1 MIHRTPLTFFRGD
14 LELAGQLFRNT
25 DRLDVRQ
32 PAIIVTGSWLT
43 VKEQM
48 PEVYATL
55 LAERGYTTFIFDFAG
70 FGESAGAPR
79 QAEIPDRK
87 ISDLIA
93 AADFLSTL
101 SLVKP
106 NALSHLAIC
115 ASAQYGL
122 AALARGS
129 RVDRFIS
136 IAGWYHDTTSV
147 AAFYGGL
154 TGVARR
160 LEAARAAFERY
171 HATGQVE
178 MAPAYKRGD
187 ETAGMFFESDYYANA
202 SRGAVPAWRN
212 EMATL
217 SWTPF
222 LLFDGLSAADRV
234 DTPTLFVHSDGC
246 VFPDQLRL
254 VHSKLRGP
262 KQLLWASGTQTDFYD
277 QPEQVA
283 VAVNAADAFLRGADD
298 GFLARSI
305 DRMSEVSQ

>member
-14 LELAGQLFRNT
+14 VELAGQLFRNT

-48 PEVYATL
+48 PELYATR
-55 LAERGYTTFIFDFAG
+55 LAERGYTTFTFDFSG
-70 FGESAGAPR
+70 FGESAGEPR

-87 ISDLIA
+87 IADLIA
-93 AADFLSTL
+93 AADFVSTL
-101 SLVKP
+101 SLVEP
-106 NALSHLAIC
+106 SALSHLAIC

-122 AALARGS
+122 AALAHGS

-136 IAGWYHDTTSV
+136 VAGWLHDTTSV
-147 AAFYGGL
+147 APLYGGL

-160 LEAARAAFERY
+160 LEVARAALERY
-171 HATGQVE
+171 RATGQVE
-178 MAPAYKRGD
+178 MAPAYKLGD
-187 ETAGMFFESDYYANA
+187 ETAGMFFELDYYANA

-217 SWTPF
+217 SWTPW

-234 DTPTLFVHSDGC
+234 DKPALFVHSDGC
-246 VFPDQLRL
+246 VFPDQVRQ
-254 VHSKLRGP
+254 VHGRLRGP
-262 KQLLWASGTQTDFYD
+262 KQLRWASGTQTDFYD
-277 QPEQVA
+277 QPVQVDF
-283 VAVNAADAFLRGADD
+283 AVNAADAFLREARD
-298 GFLARSI
+298 GIAARSI
-305 DRMSEVSQ
+305 EQEVSQ

>member
-1 MIHRTPLTFFRGD
+1 MIHRTPFTFFRGE
-14 LELAGQLFRNT
+14 LKLAGQLLRNT

-48 PEVYATL
+48 PELYATR
-55 LAERGYTTFIFDFAG
+55 LAERGYSAFTFDFSG
-70 FGESAGAPR
+70 FGESAGEPR

-87 ISDLIA
+87 IADIIA

-101 SLVKP
+101 SLVEP
-106 NALSHLAIC
+106 DALAHLAIC

-129 RVDRFIS
+129 RVSRFIS
-136 IAGWYHDTTSV
+136 VAGWYHDTPSV

-154 TGVARR
+154 SGVARR
-160 LEAARAAFERY
+160 LDTARAALERFR
-171 HATGQVE
+171 ATGQVE
-178 MAPAYKRGD
+178 MVPAYRAGD
-187 ETAGMFFESDYYANA
+187 ETAGMFFELDYYANA

-212 EMATL
+212 EMAAL
-217 SWTPF
+217 SWTPW

-234 DTPTLFVHSDGC
+234 DTPALFVHSDGC
-246 VFPDQLRL
+246 VFPEHVRL

-262 KQLLWASGTQTDFYD
+262 KKLVWESGTQTDFYD
-277 QPEQVA
+277 QPEQVDLA
-283 VAVNAADAFLRGADD
+283 VDAADAFLKE
-298 GFLARSI
+298 AR
-305 DRMSEVSQ
+305 

>member
-1 MIHRTPLTFFRGD
+1 MVYRTPFAFFRGD
-14 LELAGQLFRNT
+14 LRLAGRLFRNT

-48 PEVYATL
+48 PELYATR
-55 LAERGYTTFIFDFAG
+55 LAERGYTTFTFDFCG
-70 FGESAGAPR
+70 FGESAGEPR

-87 ISDLIA
+87 IADLIA
-93 AADFLSTL
+93 VAEFLSTL
-101 SLVKP
+101 SLVEP
-106 NALSHLAIC
+106 ETLSHLAIC

-129 RVDRFIS
+129 RVARFIS
-136 IAGWYHDTTSV
+136 IAGWYHDTASV
-147 AAFYGGL
+147 AGFYGGL

-160 LEAARAAFERY
+160 LEAAGAALERY
-171 HATGQVE
+171 RATGHVD
-178 MAPAYKRGD
+178 MVPAYRAGD
-187 ETAGMFFESDYYANA
+187 ETAGMFFELDYYANA

-217 SWTPF
+217 SWTPW

-234 DTPTLFVHSDGC
+234 DTPALFVHSDGC
-246 VFPDQLRL
+246 VFPDRVRL

-262 KQLLWASGTQTDFYD
+262 KKLLWTEGTQTDFYD
-277 QPEQVA
+277 QPEQVD
-283 VAVNAADAFLRGADD
+283 VAVNAADAFLTER
-298 GFLARSI
+298 R
-305 DRMSEVSQ
+305 